1 MDNALC
7 QEICSFHNPQA
18 GEGMLKV
25 AMKKSLAHHPLSRST
40 TNLFELAKPAETYS
54 ENAEFLIHFST
65 DSSIICGVFIILGIG
80 YCPKLLIFMNSA
92 KEVW

>member
-1 MDNALC
+1 
-7 QEICSFHNPQA
+7 
-18 GEGMLKV
+18 MLKV

-65 DSSIICGVFIILGIG
+65 DSCIICGVCRPVFGIG
-80 YCPKLLIFMNSA
+80 YGLKTGTVMKSA
-92 KEVW
+92 EVVW